1 MGFFSWRSCVSG
13 HDIMNEYSELHEGIT
28 VVLPDDRV
36 LTGVYDGYGRVQGED
51 IYDEIA
57 GFMFGKKDRDIL
69 FSTEGAFEKAQKLIK
84 VMLPKE
90 YREDMR
96 YADLKSSKHAEGQGH
111 WLSSYE
117 TRFNRESNQNP
128 DNFKSNYN
136 PY

>member
-1 MGFFSWRSCVSG
+1 MGFFSWRSCISG
-13 HDIMNEYSELHEGIT
+13 HDIMNQWNELHEGIT

-69 FSTEGAFEKAQKLIK
+69 FNTEGAFEKSEKLIK
-84 VMLPKE
+84 AMLPNEYKE
-90 YREDMR
+90 SMR
-96 YADLKSSKHAEGQGH
+96 YADLDPSESADGQGH
-111 WLSSYE
+111 WISSYE
-117 TRFNRESNQNP
+117 TRLNKESNQNP
-128 DNFKSNYN
+128 DNFKSNFN

>member
-13 HDIMNEYSELHEGIT
+13 HDIMNEYNELHEGIT

-36 LTGVYDGYGRVQGED
+36 LTGTYDGYGRVNDID

-117 TRFNRESNQNP
+117 TRFNQESNQNP

>member
-13 HDIMNEYSELHEGIT
+13 HDIMNEHNELHEGIT

-36 LTGVYDGYGRVQGED
+36 LTGTYDGYGSVNDID

-96 YADLKSSKHAEGQGH
+96 YADLKSSEHAEGQGH

-117 TRFNRESNQNP
+117 TRFNQESNQNP

-136 PY
+136 P